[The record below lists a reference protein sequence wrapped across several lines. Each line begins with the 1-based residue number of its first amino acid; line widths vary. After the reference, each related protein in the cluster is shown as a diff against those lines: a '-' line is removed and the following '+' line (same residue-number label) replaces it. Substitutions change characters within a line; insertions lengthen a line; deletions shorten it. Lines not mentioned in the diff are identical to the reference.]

1 MAVMMPLLCRGVIH
15 PAIGAGKKF
24 DRPDA
29 VSHGAIMRRIE
40 RVFQPKRLLPST
52 TCYPDRGILGLSGST
67 FLTSKDS
74 GSSGEVPR
82 LLKGEALSVARIER
96 SEIREWSH
104 RAAQPVP
111 DFAELNPG

>member
-15 PAIGAGKKF
+15 PAIEAGKKF

-29 VSHGAIMRRIE
+29 VSHRAIMRRIE
-40 RVFQPKRLLPST
+40 RVFQPKRLLLST
-52 TCYPDRGILGLSGST
+52 TCYLDRGILGLSGST
-67 FLTSKDS
+67 FLTSEDS
-74 GSSGEVPR
+74 GSSGE
-82 LLKGEALSVARIER
+82 
-96 SEIREWSH
+96 REWSH